1 MKLHISRRL
10 GLAALA
16 ALVVSGC
23 ATSTTPQSI
32 TDTLAQRADLSTLN
46 TLVVQAGLADTLRSA
61 GPYTLF
67 APTNEAF
74 KAVPA
79 KTMAEL
85 AADKAKLAA
94 VLNFHLLPAKAV
106 AAEVKNGNQKT
117 LNGATLALSKAG
129 STVTVEDAVVL
140 QADVAVSNGVVH
152 VVDRVLM
159 PPKR

>member
-1 MKLHISRRL
+1 MNLVRRL
-10 GLAALA
+10 GLLASIAAL
-16 ALVVSGC
+16 VSGC
-23 ATSTTPQSI
+23 ATAPTPQTI

-46 TLVVQAGLADTLRSA
+46 TLVLQAGLADTLRSA
-61 GPYTLF
+61 GPFTVF
-67 APTNEAF
+67 APNNEAF

-85 AADKAKLAA
+85 AADKTKLAA
-94 VLNFHLLPAKAV
+94 LLNFHVLPGKAM
-106 AAEVKNGNQKT
+106 AADVKNGNQKSV
-117 LNGATLALSKAG
+117 NGAPLALAKAG

-140 QADVAVSNGVVH
+140 QADVPVSNGVVH